1 MDMVSSNN
9 NIRCN
14 QYNNMDWDN
23 KQMNNEEIIK
33 ILKLMY
39 EENIIKISQ
48 IKEQNNK
55 ITQFLNQHEIEDK

>member
-1 MDMVSSNN
+1 
-9 NIRCN
+9 
-14 QYNNMDWDN
+14 MDWDN

-55 ITQFLNQHEIEDK
+55 IIQFLGQHKEDKK

>member
-1 MDMVSSNN
+1 MDLVSSNN